1 VLSGLQRILQRV
13 RVSPDTLR
21 VSVLVAAGV
30 TTGYLWRAAF
40 EASVGQPTGA
50 PANLVTPSPK
60 PPLRIVVPAAPA
72 RPSPARRIAR
82 RSSLA
87 VATRPPQFVS
97 RTPVPGVR
105 PSPPHKP
112 TPRPATPTSPPP
124 TSPPPTSPPPT
135 SPPPTSPSSPAGGSP
150 PASTPTAA
158 APAAPA
164 APRGPTVAVTPPPVV
179 AQPTPQPPGST
190 DEGQGNGNGSGHDEG
205 GDQSKQGDDDRGGWG
220 HGDKNHD
227 HSGPKGH
234 DDHDD

>member
-1 VLSGLQRILQRV
+1 MLSGLQRILQRV
-13 RVSPDTLR
+13 RVSPDALR
-21 VSVLVAAGV
+21 ISVLVAAGI

-40 EASVGQPTGA
+40 EASVGRPTGA

-72 RPSPARRIAR
+72 RRSPARRIVR

-124 TSPPPTSPPPT
+124 TSPPSTSPSPT
-135 SPPPTSPSSPAGGSP
+135 SPPPTSPSPPAGGSP

-190 DEGQGNGNGSGHDEG
+190 DQGHGNGNGHDEG